1 MRPNRLRVELCSPSG
16 ALGDVAVALGRIGV
30 DIRDV
35 QVRDRWV
42 GWRVEE
48 LIVDLH
54 LPLDLP
60 AVEYAA
66 RQGGAVVTS
75 IVTLDGH
82 SH

>member
-16 ALGDVAVALGRIGV
+16 GLGDVAVALGRIGV

-42 GWRVEE
+42 GWRGEE

-60 AVEYAA
+60 AVEYAVLRGPYA
-66 RQGGAVVTS
+66 
-75 IVTLDGH
+75 
-82 SH
+82 